1 MRGHAD
7 DRELAMHSVVGL
19 IPLTEDR
26 LFRPPREVK
35 AAAPGAY
42 GGAP

>member
-26 LFRPPREVK
+26 LFRACHEVK
-35 AAAPGAY
+35 AAAAGAH